1 MARGLNQFA
10 VGTLT
15 DATKVTGTSST
26 PPGNDRVIQVR
37 LTTLALRN
45 RAQPFSYNVVSQT
58 IRQVES
64 ASGGT
69 GVNTRY
75 VVYKA
80 TKDCVLDAVTVHVRE
95 ALTTTVF
102 PEVTID
108 GYLQK
113 DPYAANSS
121 SNTFDPNVNGETVV
135 IVPEQKLQ
143 TLNNA
148 VMVSKNNKLPNGIF
162 PLPVTNQFI
171 EAGRW
176 FVLRFVPPAWNGS
189 SAEGI
194 KTATI
199 TLRFAE
205 FHTS

>member
-37 LTTLALRN
+37 LTALALRN

-80 TKDCVLDAVTVHVRE
+80 TKDCVLDAVTVHVRQ

-121 SNTFDPNVNGETVV
+121 SNTFDPNANGETVV
-135 IVPEQKLQ
+135 IVPELCRYQWLLCQ
-143 TLNNA
+143 
-148 VMVSKNNKLPNGIF
+148 SKNYRHLIMPSWSQRTTSCLTAF
-162 PLPVTNQFI
+162 F
-171 EAGRW
+171 
-176 FVLRFVPPAWNGS
+176 RF
-189 SAEGI
+189 
-194 KTATI
+194 
-199 TLRFAE
+199 L
-205 FHTS
+205 